1 MKILKIILNPLL
13 EQTPDSHFVLRLFD
27 KGENDLLNNKT
38 IDSVP
43 PMSPPVGCAGRV
55 AQISKNYCSGKEL
68 KHNSKLFI
76 FVTTQSNGKANSLKF
91 KLRSAAAGEQSPP
104 KVKKLY
110 I

>member
-43 PMSPPVGCAGRV
+43 PMSPPSLRVGVRGGWHKYQRIIV
-55 AQISKNYCSGKEL
+55 Q
-68 KHNSKLFI
+68 
-76 FVTTQSNGKANSLKF
+76 
-91 KLRSAAAGEQSPP
+91 
-104 KVKKLY
+104 VKS
-110 I
+110 